1 MSRRSARRSPDPG
14 RVRSVLVLRP
24 DNLGDVVLFSGALRH
39 LRARFPRA
47 EITLCVRRYARGLVE
62 LCPHVDRVLDWEDL
76 HRPLLGALPAFPGR
90 GRLDAALR
98 FALLRLRLRPDLLLV
113 PVRSPT
119 DGIHQVAWAAG
130 AGARFAVAGDDSNA
144 GGAWTRR
151 ASRVHDAVLRLDPAR
166 RGDHDLRVTRDF
178 LALLGIDAADAE
190 LRPELWTSPEDRRW
204 AEAAV
209 PRAPGVA
216 TLAIAPGVTAPAG
229 KLYPPERLARAVALA
244 LEGEGPLRVALF
256 GSAGEAG
263 LCAELAGRL
272 AAVPGVAAVTDL
284 SGRST
289 TRQMVEGIRRC
300 DLFLGPDAGALHVA
314 VALGLPTVGIV
325 GGGHWGRFQP
335 WGDPARNHVLTVRLE
350 CFGCDWSCRYDTVR
364 CVAEVAPQE
373 VARALRAALG
383 AVLGRAAPVPEA
395 VR

>member
-1 MSRRSARRSPDPG
+1 MSQRSARRSPDPAE
-14 RVRSVLVLRP
+14 VRSVLVLRP

-47 EITLCVRRYARGLVE
+47 EITLCVRRYVRELVE

-76 HRPLLGALPAFPGR
+76 HEPLLGALPAFPGR
-90 GRLDAALR
+90 GSLDALLR
-98 FALLRLRLRPDLLLV
+98 FARLRLRLRPDLLLV

-130 AGARFAVAGDDSNA
+130 ARARFAVAGDDSNA
-144 GGAWTRR
+144 GEAWTRR
-151 ASRVHDAVLRLDPAR
+151 ATRGYDGVLRLDPAR

-178 LALLGIDAADAE
+178 LALLGIGAGLDE
-190 LRPELWTSPEDRRW
+190 LRPELWTAPEDRRW

-209 PRAPGVA
+209 PRAAGAA

-229 KLYPPERLARAVALA
+229 KLYPPEGLARAVALA
-244 LEGEGPLRVALF
+244 GEGPLRVALF
-256 GSAGEAG
+256 GSAAEAG

-284 SGRST
+284 SGRTT

-314 VALGLPTVGIV
+314 VALGMPTVGIV

-335 WGDPARNHVLTVRLE
+335 WGDPARNHVCTVRLE
-350 CFGCDWSCRYDTVR
+350 CFGCDWNCRYDTVR
-364 CVAEVAPQE
+364 CVAEVQPEE

-383 AVLGRAAPVPEA
+383 AVPWRAEPVPEEA
-395 VR
+395 VP

>member
-1 MSRRSARRSPDPG
+1 MSRPSARRSPDPAE
-14 RVRSVLVLRP
+14 VRSVLVLRP

-47 EITLCVRRYARGLVE
+47 RVTLCVRRYVRDLVA
-62 LCPHVDRVLDWEDL
+62 LCPHVDRVLDWEAL
-76 HRPLLGALPAFPGR
+76 HEPLLDGLPRFPGR
-90 GRLDAALR
+90 GKLDAALR
-98 FALLRLRLRPDLLLV
+98 FARLRLRLRPDLLLV

-130 AGARFAVAGDDSNA
+130 ARRRFAVAGDDSNA
-144 GGAWTRR
+144 GGAWARR
-151 ASRVHDAVLRLDPAR
+151 AERRHDRVLRLDPG
-166 RGDHDLRVTRDF
+166 RGADHDLRVTRDF
-178 LALLGIDAADAE
+178 LALLGIDAAPEE
-190 LRPELWTSPEDRRW
+190 LRPELWTSLEDRRW

-209 PRAPGVA
+209 PRAEGAA

-229 KLYPPERLARAVALA
+229 KLYPVAKLARAVALA
-244 LEGEGPLRVALF
+244 GEAPLRVVLF

-263 LCAELAGRL
+263 LCAELGGLL
-272 AAVPGVAAVTDL
+272 AAEPGVAGVTDL

-289 TRQMVEGIRRC
+289 LRQMVEGIRRC

-335 WGDPARNHVLTVRLE
+335 WGDPARNHVCTVPLE
-350 CFGCDWSCRYDTVR
+350 CFGCGWSCRYETVR
-364 CVAEVAPQE
+364 CVAEVPPEE
-373 VARALRAALG
+373 VARALRSAMRALP
-383 AVLGRAAPVPEA
+383 APEA
-395 VR
+395 LA